1 MGKLTDKDKQ
11 RAYELYK
18 EGATDAQIAA
28 RFGVTRQ
35 AVFQWRHVRE
45 LPANGKKGQKR
56 PKMVEEPVVILGSN
70 DMGTGGLGATGVFGA
85 AGGPETPEAPKP
97 APAPK
102 DPAAERGEAFLKIA
116 YELGLAFGKGLRE
129 GLKE

>member
-18 EGATDAQIAA
+18 EGMTDAQIAA
-28 RFGVTRQ
+28 RFGVTPP
-35 AVFQWRHVRE
+35 AVFQWRHACG
-45 LPANGKKGQKR
+45 LPANGKKGQKWR
-56 PKMVEEPVVILGSN
+56 KVAEETEAQAQPDIIE
-70 DMGTGGLGATGVFGA
+70 APQ
-85 AGGPETPEAPKP
+85 PEPAPKP